1 MEAYFRKNF
10 VRSLD
15 SKGRLMLPPEYRD
28 IISAM
33 SGASGFKLTCYD
45 DKCIVVY
52 PKLEW
57 AAFAEQLEQL
67 KNPSS
72 ALRNFRSVF
81 VGRAEDL
88 ELDAQGRVRISQ
100 SMMRYAGLSK
110 DAKLVGLGSKF
121 EIWDMLR
128 FEGLKIDDTARDV
141 AFNELGQSG
150 IEFSL

>member
-1 MEAYFRKNF
+1 MKVHFRKNF
-10 VRSLD
+10 DRSLD

-28 IISAM
+28 IISATP
-33 SGASGFKLTCYD
+33 GTGFKLTCYD

-57 AAFAEQLEQL
+57 EAFAEQLEQL
-67 KNPSS
+67 KNPSA
-72 ALRNFRSVF
+72 ALRDFRSIF

-100 SMMRYAGLSK
+100 SLMRYAGLSK

-121 EIWDMLR
+121 EIWDAQR
-128 FEGLKIDDTARDV
+128 FEGFRLDDSARDS